1 LIINRYE
8 IENSDVTQG
17 GVRFTGNDIHAFVL
31 TAVGDPIFCSAAAV
45 SFSRPIHPDSDSDSG
60 LSVTL
65 VVSELFLL

>member
-31 TAVGDPIFCSAAAV
+31 TAVGNPIFCSAAAL
-45 SFSRPIHPDSDSDSG
+45 SFCRPIHPDSDSDSD
-60 LSVTL
+60 L
-65 VVSELFLL
+65 V